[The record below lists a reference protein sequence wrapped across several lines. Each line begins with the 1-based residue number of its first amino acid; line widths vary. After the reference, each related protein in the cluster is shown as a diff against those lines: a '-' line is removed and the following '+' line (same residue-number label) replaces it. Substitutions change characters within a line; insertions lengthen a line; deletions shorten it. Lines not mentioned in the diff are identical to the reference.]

1 MSHHPITATLESFVN
16 GDLPAGEVRAIVEHL
31 LGGCAVCRRR
41 GLDRAPFLAD
51 GWLADGDPGGGG
63 GAEHEAAYDEAIRR
77 AVDGVLL
84 HGDRV
89 LDHKARTR
97 RLLAILRRTAGVS
110 EHRLTPHRGRR
121 PALYEAYLARS
132 WELRVE
138 DPQRTVVF
146 ARLACRLAGDLGQ
159 DGYTARQVADFEAR
173 AWGELGNA
181 LRIAGHYA
189 EAESTLMQAFDH
201 WAAGSRAARL
211 RNRLFEL
218 SASLQGALKRNREAI
233 ATLTLVHAMCLE
245 DGDRHGAGRALM
257 SKALFT
263 SYAGE
268 PLAAL
273 ALLREG
279 LAAIDRR
286 REPELEAIGLHNELL
301 FLVDAGSFREARRFL
316 WQHRARLVE
325 GEGRLQRTRLT
336 GLEGRIHAGLG
347 ELERAERC
355 FRAARSGFE
364 EDGLALPA
372 STAVI
377 ELAAV
382 CMRQGRWEEA
392 SELGERAADTFMAH
406 GIQGEGL
413 MAVVTLQKAFEL
425 RLATSVLVETVAA
438 FLRRHENDASARFE
452 IRIA

>member
-1 MSHHPITATLESFVN
+1 
-16 GDLPAGEVRAIVEHL
+16 
-31 LGGCAVCRRR
+31 
-41 GLDRAPFLAD
+41 
-51 GWLADGDPGGGG
+51 
-63 GAEHEAAYDEAIRR
+63 
-77 AVDGVLL
+77 
-84 HGDRV
+84 
-89 LDHKARTR
+89 
-97 RLLAILRRTAGVS
+97 
-110 EHRLTPHRGRR
+110 
-121 PALYEAYLARS
+121 
-132 WELRVE
+132 
-138 DPQRTVVF
+138 
-146 ARLACRLAGDLGQ
+146 
-159 DGYTARQVADFEAR
+159 
-173 AWGELGNA
+173 
-181 LRIAGHYA
+181 
-189 EAESTLMQAFDH
+189 MQAFDH